1 MTLTALARI
10 SMGRAVAAVA
20 AVAAAVRKAIG
31 LPLIAAAA

>member
-10 SMGRAVAAVA
+10 SMGRAVA

>member
-10 SMGRAVAAVA
+10 SMGR